1 MKNLT
6 VYLVMCVFVMSCSV
20 KQEYEPVNENASLP
34 ENFDFNAMNLKVV
47 TSSINHKE
55 QTMMTLYGTDS
66 AIDELEDYPEKSNNK
81 ERILALI
88 TWSQKEDPYWYGA
101 KIPDHLLS
109 VEVIKSGLPF
119 SDNSNIQYQKYEGK
133 ELKKVNADG
142 ADRIRTILSMKPSIM
157 P

>member
-1 MKNLT
+1 MKNLI
-6 VYLVMCVFVMSCSV
+6 VYLIMSVLVVSCNS
-20 KQEYEPVNENASLP
+20 KKEYEPVNENASLP
-34 ENFDFNAMNLKVV
+34 ESFDFNAMNLKVV
-47 TSSINHKE
+47 TSSINHKK

-66 AIDELEDYPEKSNNK
+66 AIDDFRNGTGKVESK

-101 KIPDHLLS
+101 KIPNNLLS
-109 VEVIKSGLPF
+109 VEIIKSQQPF
-119 SDNSNIQYQKYEGK
+119 SENSGIVYQKYEGK

-142 ADRIRTILSMKPSIM
+142 TDRIRTILSMKPSIM

>member
-1 MKNLT
+1 MS
-6 VYLVMCVFVMSCSV
+6 VLVVSCNS
-20 KQEYEPVNENASLP
+20 KKEYEPVNENASLP
-34 ENFDFNAMNLKVV
+34 ESFDFNAMNLKVV
-47 TSSINHKE
+47 SSSINHKK

-66 AIDELEDYPEKSNNK
+66 AIDDLKDNAGKVESK

-101 KIPDHLLS
+101 KIPNNLLS
-109 VEVIKSGLPF
+109 VEIIKSQQPF
-119 SDNSNIQYQKYEGK
+119 SENSGIVYQKYEGK
-133 ELKKVNADG
+133 DLKKVSTDG